1 MSYAINNVGEV
12 TVEQSVAVKGEA
24 ADKSL
29 PRLFRFGM
37 LMALPGDFDRIDY
50 YGRGPVENYAD
61 RKSSAFLGVYG
72 QTVDEQP
79 YPYIRPQETGTKSDL
94 RWWQQSRPGG
104 WGLRIT
110 SDAPFSAS
118 ALHYSPESL
127 SCGAEK
133 EQLHFPEIEPDTCV
147 WLCIDG
153 VQMGLGCVDSWG
165 ALPRHEYRIPYED
178 LTFRFR
184 LAPTRLLR

>member
-1 MSYAINNVGEV
+1 MRLKMPDIMLRAIAAVLPAALALL
-12 TVEQSVAVKGEA
+12 SV
-24 ADKSL
+24 
-29 PRLFRFGM
+29 
-37 LMALPGDFDRIDY
+37 
-50 YGRGPVENYAD
+50 
-61 RKSSAFLGVYG
+61 SSC
-72 QTVDEQP
+72 QK
-79 YPYIRPQETGTKSDL
+79 QE
-94 RWWQQSRPGG
+94 
-104 WGLRIT
+104 
-110 SDAPFSAS
+110 

-184 LAPTRLLR
+184 LAPARLLR